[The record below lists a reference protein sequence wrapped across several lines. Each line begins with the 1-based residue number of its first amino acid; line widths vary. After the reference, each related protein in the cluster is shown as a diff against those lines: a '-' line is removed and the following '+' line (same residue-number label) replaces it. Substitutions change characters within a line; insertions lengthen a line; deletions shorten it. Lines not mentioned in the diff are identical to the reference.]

1 MRLSGGVAK
10 GRRVAVKGGD
20 VRPTAGKV
28 REAIFNIIGPRI
40 EGSTFL
46 DLYAGTGAVGLDA
59 LSRGAEYAVFVEL
72 NRIRANLI
80 KTLARELGFSNRVQV
95 LNLKAYTYLK
105 KTQEEQMVF
114 DYIFVDP
121 PYHSEE
127 TMKVLPLIA
136 EGGLLNEDGTL
147 IVEHFSK
154 RELPER
160 VGRLC
165 RVKTYRYGD
174 TSLTTYRHC

>member
-10 GRRVAVKGGD
+10 GRRLAVKGGD
-20 VRPTAGKV
+20 VRPTAAKV

-59 LSRGAEYAVFVEL
+59 LSRGAESAVFVEL

-80 KTLARELGFSNRVQV
+80 KTIAMELGFSKRVQV
-95 LNLKAYTYLK
+95 FRLKAYTYLK
-105 KTQEEQMVF
+105 KISEERKGF

-127 TMKVLPLIA
+127 TMKVLPLIGD
-136 EGGLLNEDGTL
+136 GGLLNENGML

-160 VGRLC
+160 VGRLR

-174 TSLTTYRHC
+174 TSLTTYRYT